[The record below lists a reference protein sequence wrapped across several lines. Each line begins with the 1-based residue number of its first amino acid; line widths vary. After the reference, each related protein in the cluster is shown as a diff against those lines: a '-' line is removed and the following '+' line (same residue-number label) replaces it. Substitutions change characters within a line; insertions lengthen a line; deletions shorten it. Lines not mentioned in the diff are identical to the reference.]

1 MLNDNKNY
9 NKNIKAN
16 SSFIEELYQK
26 LPEFF
31 TSEKYDN
38 NGNLI
43 ECAKFNMDKF
53 EHALK
58 EYNVN
63 ELSSGYQLNFI
74 GKNYAKKQAGELSTS
89 VIVPDKKHN
98 TKPININSKNL
109 FFTGDNL
116 ELLRYLQANYGKS
129 IDFIYIDPPYNTN
142 SNDFVYPDS
151 FDYSDT
157 QLKDMFGLSDEELKR
172 LKSIQG
178 RSTHD
183 AWLTFMYPRLYLAKK
198 LLKDEGVIFVSIDD
212 NEQANL
218 KILMDEIFG
227 EGSFTVQFI
236 WAKTSTPPALSN
248 KSRSTTE
255 YILAYEK
262 NISSKKYFGSLLDNG
277 SVSLL
282 NASNKKREVIIPA
295 KSANF
300 GFIENGT
307 IMPKQFDR
315 IELLDKVNIKDG
327 INENEFRISAQIRWT
342 QKKLNDEVN
351 SGTYFTFNTKNMNPR
366 YQRSKSENF
375 KTPNTALYKELDIGT
390 NEEAVKHLSKLGFDK
405 IFDYPK
411 PVSLIQYLINM
422 ITFDNPEAVIFDFFA
437 GSGTTAEAVMQ
448 LNAEDNGNRKFIMC
462 TLPEKTYFINSK
474 GEEVATN
481 GGMAAYREGYK
492 SIDEI
497 SRRRI
502 VRASENIKYE
512 YNSENLDLGFQHF
525 NIVSPN
531 QDSLEEIELDEN
543 IQLDMFDNMINR
555 YSSESL
561 GLQSNSS
568 GFETILTTYLVRD
581 NYKFDVPIEMEDFDG
596 IKLPYINNQR
606 IYIITDKWRTKNT
619 KALINAIG
627 KYKISVQTIVVYGY
641 TIEMEILRE
650 LEIAL
655 NQLENKVTIQ
665 VRY

>member
-1 MLNDNKNY
+1 MLKDNEKY
-9 NKNIKAN
+9 NKNVKSN
-16 SSFIEELYQK
+16 SSFMEELFNK

-31 TSEKYDN
+31 TSEKYDDK
-38 NGNLI
+38 GNLI
-43 ECAKFNMDKF
+43 ESAKFNLDKF

-58 EYNVN
+58 EYNVG

-74 GKNYAKKQAGELSTS
+74 GKNYAKKQSGEIPKS
-89 VIVPDKKHN
+89 VIVPDKDHN

-116 ELLRYLQANYGKS
+116 ELLRYLQSNYAKS

-142 SNDFVYPDS
+142 SNDFVYPDN
-151 FDYSDT
+151 FDYSDD
-157 QLKDMFGLSDEELKR
+157 QLKDMFELSDEELKR

-255 YILAYEK
+255 YILVYEK

-282 NASNKKREVIIPA
+282 NASNKKREVVIPA

-307 IMPKQFDR
+307 IPPSKFDR
-315 IELLDKVNIKDG
+315 IELLDEVNIKNG
-327 INENEFRISAQIRWT
+327 INENEFRVFAQIRWT
-342 QKKLNDEVN
+342 QKKINDEVKN
-351 SGTYFTFNTKNMNPR
+351 GTYFTFNTKNMNPR
-366 YQRSKSENF
+366 YQRSQSERF

-411 PVSLIQYLINM
+411 PVSLVKYLINM
-422 ITFDNPEAVIFDFFA
+422 ITFDNPEAIIFDFFA

-448 LNAEDNGNRKFIMC
+448 LNAEDEGNRKFIMC

-474 GEEVATN
+474 GDEVATN

-497 SRRRI
+497 SRNRI
-502 VRASENIKYE
+502 IRASENIRQE
-512 YNSENLDLGFQHF
+512 YTNENMDLGFQHF
-525 NIVSPN
+525 NIVSPS
-531 QDSLEEIELDEN
+531 QESLEEMVLDGD
-543 IQLDMFDNMINR
+543 IQLDIFDNMIDKF
-555 YSSESL
+555 SSESL

-581 NYKFDVPIEMEDFDG
+581 NYRFDVPIEMKNFDG
-596 IKLPYINNQR
+596 ITVPYINNQR
-606 IYIITDKWRTKNT
+606 IYIITDKWKTKNT

-627 KYKISVQTIVVYGY
+627 KYEISVQTIVIYGY

-655 NQLENKVTIQ
+655 NQLENKVIIQ